1 MIVVHVVF
9 KVLYLVAAEVAVAAA
24 AGAGVADGV
33 GVFGV
38 DKTHTRTH
46 TIVISSE
53 WRQQTGSSCRRR
65 LYVMVGLLLLPCSG
79 LSCCSCS
86 TTGVLGGSAVEE
98 LDGIRSGL
106 RQSCDCA

>member
-46 TIVISSE
+46 TSIVTIVISSE

-65 LYVMVGLLLLPCSG
+65 LYVMVGLLLLP
-79 LSCCSCS
+79 
-86 TTGVLGGSAVEE
+86 
-98 LDGIRSGL
+98 
-106 RQSCDCA
+106 

>member
-9 KVLYLVAAEVAVAAA
+9 KVLYLVAAEVAVAA

-46 TIVISSE
+46 TSIVTIVISSE

-65 LYVMVGLLLLPCSG
+65 LYVMVGLLLLP
-79 LSCCSCS
+79 
-86 TTGVLGGSAVEE
+86 
-98 LDGIRSGL
+98 
-106 RQSCDCA
+106 